1 VQTKAIGSQHQEDPI
16 MASNGKVALVTGGGS
31 GIGKASALALARDGF
46 AVVVAG
52 RRPEPLQAVVGEIES
67 LQGQALGVPT
77 DVGDPDSVAKLFAA
91 TKQKFGRLDVL
102 FNNAGFGAGSEIED
116 LEWSRWRG
124 VMGSIVDG
132 TFLCTQQAFRMMKEQ
147 KPMGGRIINNGSIS
161 AHVPRPQSIAYSTAK
176 HAVTGLTKATS
187 LDGRKYDI
195 SCGQIDVGN
204 ALTEMTQR
212 MTRGV
217 PQPNGTVMIEP
228 TMDVENV
235 ARAVVFMAT
244 VTPDANVQFIT
255 VMATK
260 MPFVG
265 RG

>member
-1 VQTKAIGSQHQEDPI
+1 

-31 GIGKASALALARDGF
+31 GIGKASAVALAKEGF

-52 RRPEPLQAVVGEIES
+52 RRPERLNEVVAEIEG
-67 LQGQALGVPT
+67 LQGRALGVPT
-77 DVGDPDSVAKLFAA
+77 DVTDPDQVAALFAA

-102 FNNAGFGAGSEIED
+102 FNNAGFGAAAPIED
-116 LEWSRWRG
+116 LEYAKWRG
-124 VMGSIVDG
+124 VIDSILTGS
-132 TFLCTQQAFRMMKEQ
+132 FLCTQQAFRMMKEQ

-161 AHVPRPQSIAYSTAK
+161 AHVPRPQSVAYTSAK
-176 HAVTGLTKATS
+176 HAITGLTKSTS

-195 SCGQIDVGN
+195 SCSQIDVGN

-217 PQPNGTVMIEP
+217 PQPNGEVVVEP

-235 ARAVVFMAT
+235 ARSVVLCAT
-244 VTPDANVQFIT
+244 VTPEANIQFLT

>member
-1 VQTKAIGSQHQEDPI
+1 

-31 GIGKASALALARDGF
+31 GIGKASALALAEEGF

-52 RRPEPLQAVVGEIES
+52 RRPEPLQAVVNEIES
-67 LQGQALGVPT
+67 KQGRALGVPT
-77 DVGDPDSVAKLFAA
+77 DVGKPDSVRALFAK
-91 TKQKFGRLDVL
+91 TKETYSRLDVL
-102 FNNAGFGAGSEIED
+102 FNNAGFGAAGPIEELPYERWKGVIDSILNGS
-116 LEWSRWRG
+116 
-124 VMGSIVDG
+124 
-132 TFLCTQQAFRMMKEQ
+132 FLCTQEAFKIMKDL

-161 AHVPRPQSIAYSTAK
+161 AHVPRPDSAAYTSAK
-176 HAVTGLTKATS
+176 HAITGLTKSTS

-195 SCGQIDVGN
+195 ACGQIDVGN

-217 PQPNGTVMIEP
+217 PQANGAVIVEP
-228 TMDVENV
+228 TMDVQNV

-244 VTPDANVQFIT
+244 VTPEANVQFLT

>member
-1 VQTKAIGSQHQEDPI
+1 

-31 GIGKASALALARDGF
+31 GIGKASALALAEEGF

-52 RRPEPLQAVVGEIES
+52 RRLEPLQAVVNEIES
-67 LQGQALGVPT
+67 KQGRALGVPT
-77 DVGDPDSVAKLFAA
+77 DVGNPEAVRNLFAK
-91 TKQKFGRLDVL
+91 TKQTYGRLDVL
-102 FNNAGFGAGSEIED
+102 FNNAGFGAAGPIEELPYERWKGVIDSILNGS
-116 LEWSRWRG
+116 
-124 VMGSIVDG
+124 
-132 TFLCTQQAFRMMKEQ
+132 FLCTQEAFKIMKDQ

-161 AHVPRPQSIAYSTAK
+161 AHVPRPDSAAYTSAK
-176 HAVTGLTKATS
+176 HAITGLTKSTS

-217 PQPNGTVMIEP
+217 PQANGTVMVEP
-228 TMDVENV
+228 TMDVQNV
-235 ARAVVFMAT
+235 ARSVVFMAT
-244 VTPDANVQFIT
+244 VTPEANVQFLT

>member
-1 VQTKAIGSQHQEDPI
+1 
-16 MASNGKVALVTGGGS
+16 MASNGTVALVTGGGS
-31 GIGKASALALARDGF
+31 GIGKASALALAEEGF

-52 RRPEPLQAVVGEIES
+52 RRPEPLQAVVNEIES
-67 LQGQALGVPT
+67 NQGRALGVPT
-77 DVGDPDSVAKLFAA
+77 DVGKPDSVRALFAK
-91 TKQKFGRLDVL
+91 TKETYSRLDVL
-102 FNNAGFGAGSEIED
+102 FNNAGFGAAGPIEELPYERWKGVIDSILNGS
-116 LEWSRWRG
+116 
-124 VMGSIVDG
+124 
-132 TFLCTQQAFRMMKEQ
+132 FLCTQEAFKIMKDQ

-161 AHVPRPQSIAYSTAK
+161 AHVPRPDSAAYTSAK
-176 HAVTGLTKATS
+176 HAITGLTKSTS

-195 SCGQIDVGN
+195 ACGQIDVGN

-217 PQPNGTVMIEP
+217 PQANGAVIVEP
-228 TMDVENV
+228 TMDVQNV

-244 VTPDANVQFIT
+244 VTPEANVQFLT

>member
-1 VQTKAIGSQHQEDPI
+1 

-31 GIGKASALALARDGF
+31 GIGKASALALAREGF

-52 RRPEPLQAVVGEIES
+52 RRPEPLNAVVAEIEG
-67 LQGQALGVPT
+67 LQGKALGVPS
-77 DVGDPDSVAKLFAA
+77 DVGDPDSVAALFAA
-91 TKQKFGRLDVL
+91 TKEKFGRLDVL
-102 FNNAGFGAGSEIED
+102 FNNAGFGAAGLLED
-116 LEWSRWRG
+116 LEYGKWMG
-124 VMGSIVDG
+124 VINSIVNG

-147 KPMGGRIINNGSIS
+147 DPMGGRIINNGSIS
-161 AHVPRPQSIAYSTAK
+161 AHVPRPNSVAYTSAK
-176 HAVTGLTKATS
+176 HAITGLTKSTS
-187 LDGRKYDI
+187 LDGRKWDI

-217 PQPNGTVMIEP
+217 LQPTGETIVEP
-228 TMDVENV
+228 VMDVENV
-235 ARAVVFMAT
+235 ARAVVFMST
-244 VTPDANVQFIT
+244 VTPDANVQTIT

>member
-1 VQTKAIGSQHQEDPI
+1 

-31 GIGKASALALARDGF
+31 GIGKASALALAREGF
-46 AVVVAG
+46 ALVVAG
-52 RRPEPLQAVVGEIES
+52 RRPEPLDAVVAEIEQM
-67 LQGQALGVPT
+67 QGKAIGVPT
-77 DVGDPDSVAKLFAA
+77 DVSDPASVEALFAKIKS
-91 TKQKFGRLDVL
+91 TFGRLDVL
-102 FNNAGFGAGSEIED
+102 FNNAGFGAASEIEE
-116 LEWSRWRG
+116 LPWERWSG
-124 VMGSIVDG
+124 VIGSIVHG
-132 TFLCTQQAFRMMKEQ
+132 TFLCTQQAFRMMKDQ

-161 AHVPRPQSIAYSTAK
+161 AHVPRPQSIAYTTAK
-176 HAVTGLTKATS
+176 HAVTGLTKSTS

-195 SCGQIDVGN
+195 SCSQIDVGN

-217 PQPNGTVMIEP
+217 PQPNGEIVIEP

-235 ARAVVFMAT
+235 ARSVVLCAT
-244 VTPDANVQFIT
+244 VTPEANIQFLT

>member
-1 VQTKAIGSQHQEDPI
+1 
-16 MASNGKVALVTGGGS
+16 MNSNGKVALVTGGGS
-31 GIGKASALALARDGF
+31 GIGKASAIALAREGF

-52 RRPEPLQAVVGEIES
+52 RRPEPLQAVVGEIEGM
-67 LQGQALGVPT
+67 QGRALGAPT
-77 DVGDPDSVAKLFAA
+77 DVGDPEAVRNLFAKTKA
-91 TKQKFGRLDVL
+91 TYGRLDVL
-102 FNNAGFGAGSEIED
+102 FNNAGFGAAAPIEELPFERWKAVIDSILHGS
-116 LEWSRWRG
+116 
-124 VMGSIVDG
+124 
-132 TFLCTQQAFRMMKEQ
+132 FLCTQEAFKIMKDQ
-147 KPMGGRIINNGSIS
+147 TPRGGRIINNGSVS
-161 AHVPRPQSIAYSTAK
+161 AHAPRPDSAAYTSAK
-176 HAVTGLTKATS
+176 HAITGLTKSTS

-195 SCGQIDVGN
+195 ACGQIDVGN

-217 PQPNGTVMIEP
+217 PQANGTVMVEP
-228 TMDVENV
+228 TMDVQNV

-244 VTPDANVQFIT
+244 VTPEANVQFIT

>member
-1 VQTKAIGSQHQEDPI
+1 
-16 MASNGKVALVTGGGS
+16 MNSNGKVALVTGGGS
-31 GIGKASALALARDGF
+31 GIGKASAIALAREGF

-52 RRPEPLQAVVGEIES
+52 RRPEPLQAVVAEIEGM
-67 LQGQALGVPT
+67 QGRALGVPT
-77 DVGDPDSVAKLFAA
+77 DVGDPAAVRNLFGKTKA
-91 TKQKFGRLDVL
+91 TYGRLDVL
-102 FNNAGFGAGSEIED
+102 FNNAGFGAAGPIEELPFERWKAVIDSILHGS
-116 LEWSRWRG
+116 
-124 VMGSIVDG
+124 
-132 TFLCTQQAFRMMKEQ
+132 FLCTQEAFKIMKDQ
-147 KPMGGRIINNGSIS
+147 TPRGGRIINNGSIS
-161 AHVPRPQSIAYSTAK
+161 AHVPRPDSAAYTSAK
-176 HAVTGLTKATS
+176 HAITGLTKSTS

-195 SCGQIDVGN
+195 ACGQVDVGN

-217 PQPNGTVMIEP
+217 PQANGTVMVEP
-228 TMDVENV
+228 TMDVQNV

-244 VTPDANVQFIT
+244 VTPEANVQFLT

>member
-1 VQTKAIGSQHQEDPI
+1 
-16 MASNGKVALVTGGGS
+16 MASNGKVALITGGGS
-31 GIGKASALALARDGF
+31 GIGKASALGLAREGF
-46 AVVVAG
+46 AIVVAG
-52 RRPEPLQAVVGEIES
+52 RRPEPLQAVVSEIEA
-67 LQGQALGVPT
+67 LQVTALGVPT
-77 DVGDPDSVAKLFAA
+77 AVSDPASVEALFAKTKA
-91 TKQKFGRLDVL
+91 TFGRLDVL
-102 FNNAGFGAGSEIED
+102 FNNAGFGAASEIED
-116 LEWSRWRG
+116 LAWDRWNG
-124 VMGSIVDG
+124 VIGSIVHG

-161 AHVPRPQSIAYSTAK
+161 AHVPRPQSIAYTTAK
-176 HAVTGLTKATS
+176 HAVTGLTKSTS

-195 SCGQIDVGN
+195 SCSQIDVGN

-217 PQPNGTVMIEP
+217 PQPNGEVMIEP
-228 TMDVENV
+228 TMNVENV
-235 ARAVVFMAT
+235 ARSVVLCAT
-244 VTPDANVQFIT
+244 VTPEANIQFLT

>member
-1 VQTKAIGSQHQEDPI
+1 

-31 GIGKASALALARDGF
+31 GIGKASALALAEEGF

-52 RRPEPLQAVVGEIES
+52 RRPEPLQAVVNEIES
-67 LQGQALGVPT
+67 KQGRALGVPT
-77 DVGDPDSVAKLFAA
+77 DVANPEAVRNLFAK
-91 TKQKFGRLDVL
+91 TKQTYGRLDVL
-102 FNNAGFGAGSEIED
+102 FNNAGFGAAGPIEELPYERWKGVIDSILNGS
-116 LEWSRWRG
+116 
-124 VMGSIVDG
+124 
-132 TFLCTQQAFRMMKEQ
+132 FLCTQEAFKIMKDQ

-161 AHVPRPQSIAYSTAK
+161 AHVPRPDSAAYTSAK
-176 HAVTGLTKATS
+176 HAITGLTKSTS

-195 SCGQIDVGN
+195 ACGQIDVGN

-217 PQPNGTVMIEP
+217 PQANGAVMVEP
-228 TMDVENV
+228 TMDVQNV

-244 VTPDANVQFIT
+244 VTPEANVQFLT

>member
-1 VQTKAIGSQHQEDPI
+1 
-16 MASNGKVALVTGGGS
+16 MNSNGKVALVTGGGS
-31 GIGKASALALARDGF
+31 GIGKASALALAREGF

-52 RRPEPLQAVVGEIES
+52 RRPDPLQAVVGEIEGT
-67 LQGQALGVPT
+67 QGRALGVPT
-77 DVGDPDSVAKLFAA
+77 DVGNPDSVRALFAK
-91 TKQKFGRLDVL
+91 TRETFGRLDVL
-102 FNNAGFGAGSEIED
+102 FNNAGFGAAAPIEELAFERWQGVVNSILTGS
-116 LEWSRWRG
+116 
-124 VMGSIVDG
+124 
-132 TFLCTQQAFRMMKEQ
+132 FLCTQEAFKIMKDQ

-161 AHVPRPQSIAYSTAK
+161 AHVPRPQSIAYTTAK
-176 HAVTGLTKATS
+176 HAVTGLTKSTS

-195 SCGQIDVGN
+195 SCVQIDVGN

-217 PQPNGTVMIEP
+217 PQPNGEVMIEP
-228 TMDVENV
+228 TMNVENV
-235 ARAVVFMAT
+235 ARSVVLCAT
-244 VTPDANVQFIT
+244 VTPEANIQFLT

>member
-1 VQTKAIGSQHQEDPI
+1 
-16 MASNGKVALVTGGGS
+16 MNSNGKVAMVTGGGS
-31 GIGKASALALARDGF
+31 GIGKASALALAKEGF

-67 LQGQALGVPT
+67 RQGRALGVPT
-77 DVGDPDSVAKLFAA
+77 DVGNPESVRSLFAK
-91 TKQKFGRLDVL
+91 TRQTYGRLDVL
-102 FNNAGFGAGSEIED
+102 FNNAGFGAAAPIEELEFERWQGVVNSILTGS
-116 LEWSRWRG
+116 
-124 VMGSIVDG
+124 
-132 TFLCTQQAFRMMKEQ
+132 FLCTQEAFKIMKDQ

-161 AHVPRPQSIAYSTAK
+161 AHVPRPNSVAYTSCK
-176 HAVTGLTKATS
+176 HEITGLTKSTS

-195 SCGQIDVGN
+195 SCGQIDIGN

-217 PQPNGTVMIEP
+217 PQANGTVMVEP

-235 ARAVVFMAT
+235 ARAVVFMST
-244 VTPDANVQFIT
+244 VTPEANVQFMT

>member
-1 VQTKAIGSQHQEDPI
+1 
-16 MASNGKVALVTGGGS
+16 MNSNGKVALVTGGGS
-31 GIGKASALALARDGF
+31 GIGKASAIALAREGF

-52 RRPEPLQAVVGEIES
+52 RRPEPLQAVVADIEGM
-67 LQGQALGVPT
+67 QGRALGVPT
-77 DVGDPDSVAKLFAA
+77 DVGDPEAVRNLFAKTKA
-91 TKQKFGRLDVL
+91 TYGRLDVL
-102 FNNAGFGAGSEIED
+102 FNNAGFGAAAPIEE
-116 LEWSRWRG
+116 LPFERWRA
-124 VMGSIVDG
+124 VIDSILHGS
-132 TFLCTQQAFRMMKEQ
+132 FLCTQEAFKIMKDQ
-147 KPMGGRIINNGSIS
+147 TPRGGRIINNGSIS
-161 AHVPRPQSIAYSTAK
+161 AHAPRPDSAAYTSAK
-176 HAVTGLTKATS
+176 HAITGLTKSTS

-195 SCGQIDVGN
+195 ACGQVDVGN

-217 PQPNGTVMIEP
+217 PQANGTVMVEP
-228 TMDVENV
+228 TMDVQNV

>member
-1 VQTKAIGSQHQEDPI
+1 MS
-16 MASNGKVALVTGGGS
+16 SNGKVALVTGGGS
-31 GIGKASALALARDGF
+31 GIGKASALALAEEGF

-52 RRPEPLQAVVGEIES
+52 RRAEPLQAVVNEIES
-67 LQGQALGVPT
+67 KQGRALGVPT
-77 DVGDPDSVAKLFAA
+77 DVGNPEAVRDLFAK
-91 TKQKFGRLDVL
+91 TKQTYGRLDVL
-102 FNNAGFGAGSEIED
+102 FNNAGFGAAGPIEELPYESWKGVIDSILNGS
-116 LEWSRWRG
+116 
-124 VMGSIVDG
+124 
-132 TFLCTQQAFRMMKEQ
+132 FLCTQEAFKIMKDQ

-161 AHVPRPQSIAYSTAK
+161 AHVPRPDSAAYTSAK
-176 HAVTGLTKATS
+176 HAITGLTKSTS

-217 PQPNGTVMIEP
+217 PQANGTVMVEP
-228 TMDVENV
+228 TMDVQNV

-244 VTPDANVQFIT
+244 VTPEANVQFLT

>member
-1 VQTKAIGSQHQEDPI
+1 
-16 MASNGKVALVTGGGS
+16 MNSNGKVALVTGGGS
-31 GIGKASALALARDGF
+31 GIGKASAIALAREGF

-52 RRPEPLQAVVGEIES
+52 RRPEPLQAVVGEIEGM
-67 LQGQALGVPT
+67 QGRALSVPT
-77 DVGDPDSVAKLFAA
+77 DVGDPEAVRNLFAKTRA
-91 TKQKFGRLDVL
+91 TYGRLDVL
-102 FNNAGFGAGSEIED
+102 FNNAGFGAAAPIEELPFERWKAVIDSILHGS
-116 LEWSRWRG
+116 
-124 VMGSIVDG
+124 
-132 TFLCTQQAFRMMKEQ
+132 FLCTQEAFKIMKDQ
-147 KPMGGRIINNGSIS
+147 TPRGGRIINNGSVS
-161 AHVPRPQSIAYSTAK
+161 AHAPRPDSAAYTSAK
-176 HAVTGLTKATS
+176 HAITGLTKSIS

-195 SCGQIDVGN
+195 ACGQIDVGN

-217 PQPNGTVMIEP
+217 PQANGTVMVEP
-228 TMDVENV
+228 TMDVQNV

-244 VTPDANVQFIT
+244 VTPEANVQFIT

>member
-1 VQTKAIGSQHQEDPI
+1 
-16 MASNGKVALVTGGGS
+16 MNSNGKVALVTGGGS
-31 GIGKASALALARDGF
+31 GIGKASALALAREGF

-52 RRPEPLQAVVGEIES
+52 RRAEPLQAVVGEIEGM
-67 LQGQALGVPT
+67 QGRALGVPT
-77 DVGDPDSVAKLFAA
+77 DVGDPEAVRNLFAKTKA
-91 TKQKFGRLDVL
+91 TYGRLDVL
-102 FNNAGFGAGSEIED
+102 FNNAGFGAAAPIEELPFERWKAVIDSILHGS
-116 LEWSRWRG
+116 
-124 VMGSIVDG
+124 
-132 TFLCTQQAFRMMKEQ
+132 FLCTQEAFNIMKDQ
-147 KPMGGRIINNGSIS
+147 TPRGGRIINNGSIS
-161 AHVPRPQSIAYSTAK
+161 AHAPRPDSAAYTSAK
-176 HAVTGLTKATS
+176 HAITGLTKSTS

-195 SCGQIDVGN
+195 ACGQIDVGN

-217 PQPNGTVMIEP
+217 PQANGTVMVEP
-228 TMDVENV
+228 TMDVQNV

>member
-1 VQTKAIGSQHQEDPI
+1 

-31 GIGKASALALARDGF
+31 GIGKASALALAKEGF

-67 LQGQALGVPT
+67 LQGKALGVPT
-77 DVGDPDSVAKLFAA
+77 DVGDPASVEALFAQ
-91 TKQKFGRLDVL
+91 TKANFGRLDVL
-102 FNNAGFGAGSEIED
+102 FNNAGFGANAAIED
-116 LEWSRWRG
+116 LEFAKWKA
-124 VMGSIVDG
+124 VVDTILTGS
-132 TFLCTQQAFRMMKEQ
+132 FLCTQQAFRMMKDQ
-147 KPMGGRIINNGSIS
+147 QPMGGRIINNGSIS
-161 AHVPRPQSIAYSTAK
+161 AHVPRPNSVAYTSCK
-176 HAVTGLTKATS
+176 HAITGLTKSTS

-195 SCGQIDVGN
+195 SCGQVDVGN

-217 PQPNGTVMIEP
+217 PQPNGEVVVEP
-228 TMDVENV
+228 TMDVQNV
-235 ARAVVFMAT
+235 ARAVVLMAT
-244 VTPDANVQFIT
+244 VTPEANIQFIT